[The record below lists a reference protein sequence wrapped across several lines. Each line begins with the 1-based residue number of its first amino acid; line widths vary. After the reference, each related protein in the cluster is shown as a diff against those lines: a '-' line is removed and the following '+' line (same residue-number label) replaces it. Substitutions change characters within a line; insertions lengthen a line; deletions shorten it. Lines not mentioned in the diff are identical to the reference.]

1 MIWREEGKKKIWYK
15 STGQRLF
22 QVDLESLVALNPHV
36 TTRNLVPNGPM
47 ENVTNNVVT
56 SNMNAVNNQNT
67 NTANSRQT
75 IAADI
80 RPPPVSTS
88 SFTTHTFS
96 FAISTNSVQFSST
109 IIR

>member
-1 MIWREEGKKKIWYK
+1 MIMYK

-75 IAADI
+75 CVADI

-88 SFTTHTFS
+88 SLLHTLS
-96 FAISTNSVQFSST
+96 HLLLVQ
-109 IIR
+109 IQPNLVVP